1 MRHNNSDDND
11 DTHRVW
17 KLLTSVEHPLPK
29 FGSGDHK
36 WQLPALSK
44 ALKLTPFPQLKYIQ
58 RKSIYKTLPFPAMH
72 VAHSVKKRVLHLPG
86 IAASC
91 SSVKGIAKQNT
102 RQMPTHTNSKPKN
115 SQNPLFPSLAETAAH
130 TKNVKKLCLSLSLS
144 NNIKR
149 KSNNSVFHTPAQSFR
164 TRHREREEHT
174 LQQTSKLVPQLLV
187 QNSFLKKKTKN
198 NRKGGP
204 KTSTGQTDY
213 RAAKIAIN
221 QKKWSQRV
229 QQSSLDVFLLTCTN
243 QLQTERTLVLLKQS
257 SKQEQKQL

>member
-1 MRHNNSDDND
+1 
-11 DTHRVW
+11 
-17 KLLTSVEHPLPK
+17 
-29 FGSGDHK
+29 
-36 WQLPALSK
+36 
-44 ALKLTPFPQLKYIQ
+44 
-58 RKSIYKTLPFPAMH
+58 MH

-91 SSVKGIAKQNT
+91 SSVKDIAKQNT

-164 TRHREREEHT
+164 TRHRERERGTHPAT
-174 LQQTSKLVPQLLV
+174 NFKARASTSCSKL
-187 QNSFLKKKTKN
+187 FFEKKKTKN

-213 RAAKIAIN
+213 RAAEIAIN
-221 QKKWSQRV
+221 QTKWTQRV

>member
-1 MRHNNSDDND
+1 
-11 DTHRVW
+11 
-17 KLLTSVEHPLPK
+17 
-29 FGSGDHK
+29 
-36 WQLPALSK
+36 
-44 ALKLTPFPQLKYIQ
+44 
-58 RKSIYKTLPFPAMH
+58 MH
-72 VAHSVKKRVLHLPG
+72 VTHSVKKRVLHLPG

-91 SSVKGIAKQNT
+91 SSVKDIAKQNT

-164 TRHREREEHT
+164 TRHREREREEHT

-187 QNSFLKKKTKN
+187 QNSFLKKKKKKN

-213 RAAKIAIN
+213 RAAEIAID

-229 QQSSLDVFLLTCTN
+229 QQSSLNVFLLTCTN

-257 SKQEQKQL
+257 SKQERSSSETG

>member
-1 MRHNNSDDND
+1 
-11 DTHRVW
+11 
-17 KLLTSVEHPLPK
+17 
-29 FGSGDHK
+29 
-36 WQLPALSK
+36 
-44 ALKLTPFPQLKYIQ
+44 
-58 RKSIYKTLPFPAMH
+58 MH

-91 SSVKGIAKQNT
+91 SSVKDIAKQNT
-102 RQMPTHTNSKPKN
+102 RKMPTHTNSKPKN

-187 QNSFLKKKTKN
+187 QNSFLKKKKQKTTEKAAQKPPQAKRITEPPRLQSTKQN
-198 NRKGGP
+198 GRKE
-204 KTSTGQTDY
+204 
-213 RAAKIAIN
+213 
-221 QKKWSQRV
+221 
-229 QQSSLDVFLLTCTN
+229 C
-243 QLQTERTLVLLKQS
+243 
-257 SKQEQKQL
+257 SKARSMFFF